1 MNYFPVHR
9 HVPSK
14 CNWAGDCKFSGCGK
28 GNIVVFG
35 KSQVNI
41 ASIQKNT
48 SIEESFH
55 SLIELEESSEENI
68 ADSGNEDNNFK
79 STDDNKFRNMPET
92 TDSSIYEIDDSLIED

>member
-1 MNYFPVHR
+1 MNFISVHR

-14 CNWAGDCKFSGCGK
+14 CNWTGDCNFSGCSK

-41 ASIQKNT
+41 ASIEKNT
-48 SIEESFH
+48 SVEESFH

-79 STDDNKFRNMPET
+79 GADDKNVRNTPEAT
-92 TDSSIYEIDDSLIED
+92 IYVIDDSLIED